1 LIENWR
7 KDVFFNQAEE
17 LRRESCGLRFC
28 RFWKNQRKIGA
39 VWESEADLKYYDA
52 ADDEGEVQCDI
63 PVSPF
68 FSPCLLSEF
77 KKPEG
82 KGSSAKEGCAGE

>member
-28 RFWKNQRKIGA
+28 GFWKDQRKIGA

-63 PVSPF
+63 PVSRF
-68 FSPCLLSEF
+68 FSLVCSPNSRSL
-77 KKPEG
+77 KG
-82 KGSSAKEGCAGE
+82 KEVAPRMCGRMI